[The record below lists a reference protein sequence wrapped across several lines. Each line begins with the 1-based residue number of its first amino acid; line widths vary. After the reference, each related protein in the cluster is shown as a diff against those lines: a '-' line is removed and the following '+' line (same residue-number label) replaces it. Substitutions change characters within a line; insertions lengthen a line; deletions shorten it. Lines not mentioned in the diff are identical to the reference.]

1 MEVKWAMH
9 YAILLDFMIK
19 FYLRSIILRYSI
31 FFLAE

>member
-19 FYLRSIILRYSI
+19 FYLRSIQLFYVILFS
-31 FFLAE
+31 F